1 MTTGSVLK
9 VLIYVY
15 DHYMMADP
23 ADVPERQHMLEDLQ
37 KRGFS
42 LTEVVHAMEWLS
54 ALVGDQRTSSAAAD
68 AEPGLGAQA
77 SGAADA
83 ADGALRVFADGELTR
98 LSADC
103 RAFLVLLDRQHVL
116 TPQQREL
123 VIERALALD
132 IAEVDVEQLKWVVLL
147 VLSSQ
152 PGQELAFAR
161 FESLMSGTGG
171 TVRH

>member
-15 DHYMMADP
+15 DHYMLAEP
-23 ADVPERQHMLEDLQ
+23 GDVPERHHMLQDLQ

-42 LTEVVHAMEWLS
+42 VSEVVHAMEWLS
-54 ALVGDQRTSSAAAD
+54 ALVGDQRASPAAAD
-68 AEPGLGAQA
+68 AEAGG
-77 SGAADA
+77 G
-83 ADGALRVFADGELTR
+83 GLRVFADGELSR
-98 LSADC
+98 LSPDC
-103 RAFLVLLDRQHVL
+103 RAFLMLLDRQHVL
-116 TPQQREL
+116 APRQREL

-132 IAEVDVEQLKWVVLL
+132 VDEVDVEQLKWVVLL

-161 FESLMSGTGG
+161 FESVMSAADGS
-171 TVRH
+171 VRH

>member
-15 DHYMMADP
+15 DHYMLGDSAG
-23 ADVPERQHMLEDLQ
+23 VPERRHMLEDLQ

-42 LTEVVHAMEWLS
+42 VSEVVAAMEWLS
-54 ALVGDQRTSSAAAD
+54 ALVGDHRASPGPAD
-68 AEPGLGAQA
+68 APLDPAGM
-77 SGAADA
+77 
-83 ADGALRVFADGELTR
+83 RVFADGELSR
-98 LSADC
+98 LSSDC
-103 RAFLVLLDRQHVL
+103 RAFLMLLDRQHVL
-116 TPQQREL
+116 TAQQREL

-132 IAEVDVEQLKWVVLL
+132 VEEVDVEQLKWVVLL

-161 FESLMSGTGG
+161 FESVMSGAGG
-171 TVRH
+171 PVRH

>member
-15 DHYMMADP
+15 DHYMLADP
-23 ADVPERQHMLEDLQ
+23 ADVPERHHMLEDLQ
-37 KRGFS
+37 RRGFS
-42 LTEVVHAMEWLS
+42 VSEVVDAMEWLS
-54 ALVGDQRTSSAAAD
+54 ALVGDQLAAPGS
-68 AEPGLGAQA
+68 AEPQP
-77 SGAADA
+77 DRE
-83 ADGALRVFADGELTR
+83 ALRVYADGELSR

-103 RAFLVLLDRQHVL
+103 RAFLLQLDRQHVL

-123 VIERALALD
+123 VIDRALALD
-132 IAEVDVEQLKWVVLL
+132 VDEIDVEQLKWVVLL

-161 FESLMSGTGG
+161 FETVMSAAGG
-171 TVRH
+171 SRH

>member
-15 DHYMMADP
+15 DHYMLADP
-23 ADVPERQHMLEDLQ
+23 ADVPERHHMLEDLQ

-42 LTEVVHAMEWLS
+42 VSDVVHAMEWLS
-54 ALVGDQRTSSAAAD
+54 ALVGDQRASSGSAD
-68 AEPGLGAQA
+68 TVTE
-77 SGAADA
+77 D
-83 ADGALRVFADGELTR
+83 DGAVRIFADGELSR

-103 RAFLVLLDRQHVL
+103 RAFLMLMDLQHVL
-116 TPQQREL
+116 TPRQREL
-123 VIERALALD
+123 VIDRALALD
-132 IAEVDVEQLKWVVLL
+132 VEEVDVEQLKWVVLL

-161 FESLMSGTGG
+161 FESVMSATAGTI
-171 TVRH
+171 RH

>member
-15 DHYMMADP
+15 DHYMLADP
-23 ADVPERQHMLEDLQ
+23 ADVPERRRMLEDLQ
-37 KRGFS
+37 RRGFS
-42 LTEVVHAMEWLS
+42 VSEVVHAMEWLS
-54 ALVGDQRTSSAAAD
+54 ALVGDQRAAPGPVDGD
-68 AEPGLGAQA
+68 APGAG
-77 SGAADA
+77 
-83 ADGALRVFADGELTR
+83 LRIFADGELSR

-103 RAFLVLLDRQHVL
+103 RAFLMLLDRQRVL
-116 TPQQREL
+116 TPRQREL

-132 IAEVDVEQLKWVVLL
+132 VEEVDVEQLKWVVLL

-161 FESLMSGTGG
+161 FESVMSAAGG
-171 TVRH
+171 PVRH

>member
-15 DHYMMADP
+15 DHYMLADP
-23 ADVPERQHMLEDLQ
+23 ADVPERHRMLADLQ

-42 LTEVVHAMEWLS
+42 VSEVVHAMEWLS
-54 ALVGDQRTSSAAAD
+54 ALVGDQRAS
-68 AEPGLGAQA
+68 PGAPDCDSD
-77 SGAADA
+77 SG
-83 ADGALRVFADGELTR
+83 GLRIFADGELSR
-98 LSADC
+98 LSPDC
-103 RAFLVLLDRQHVL
+103 RAFLMLLDRQRVL
-116 TPQQREL
+116 TPRQREL

-132 IAEVDVEQLKWVVLL
+132 VAEVDVEQLKWVVLL

-161 FESLMSGTGG
+161 FESVMSAADGA
-171 TVRH
+171 VRH

>member
-15 DHYMMADP
+15 DHYMLADP
-23 ADVPERQHMLEDLQ
+23 ADVPERHRMLEDLQ
-37 KRGFS
+37 RRGFS
-42 LTEVVHAMEWLS
+42 VSEVVHAMEWLS
-54 ALVGDQRTSSAAAD
+54 ALVGDQRASAGSGD
-68 AEPGLGAQA
+68 AE
-77 SGAADA
+77 SVR
-83 ADGALRVFADGELTR
+83 GALRVFDDGELSR
-98 LSADC
+98 LSADS
-103 RAFLVLLDRQHVL
+103 RAFLMLLDRQHVL

-132 IAEVDVEQLKWVVLL
+132 VDEVEVEQLKWVVLL

-161 FESLMSGTGG
+161 FESVMSAAGG

>member
-15 DHYMMADP
+15 HHYMLADP
-23 ADVPERQHMLEDLQ
+23 AEVPERRHMLEDLQ
-37 KRGFS
+37 RRGFS
-42 LTEVVHAMEWLS
+42 VTEVVHAMEWLS
-54 ALVGDQRTSSAAAD
+54 ALVSDQRAVPAA
-68 AEPGLGAQA
+68 G
-77 SGAADA
+77 
-83 ADGALRVFADGELTR
+83 DGQPDRAGLRVFTEGELAR

-103 RAFLVLLDRQHVL
+103 RAFLMMLDRQRVL

-132 IAEVDVEQLKWVVLL
+132 VEEVEVEQLKWVVLL

-161 FESLMSGTGG
+161 FESVMAGNGG
-171 TVRH
+171 ALRH

>member
-15 DHYMMADP
+15 DHYMLADP
-23 ADVPERQHMLEDLQ
+23 ADVPERRHMLEDLQ

-42 LTEVVHAMEWLS
+42 VSEVVQAMEWLS
-54 ALVGDQRTSSAAAD
+54 ALVGDQRAVPDTPD
-68 AEPGLGAQA
+68 AE
-77 SGAADA
+77 
-83 ADGALRVFADGELTR
+83 ADGAGLRIFADGELSR

-103 RAFLVLLDRQHVL
+103 RAFLMLLDRQRVL

-132 IAEVDVEQLKWVVLL
+132 VDEVEVEQLKWVVLL

-161 FESLMSGTGG
+161 FESVMSAAGG
-171 TVRH
+171 PVRH

>member
-15 DHYMMADP
+15 DHYMLVDP
-23 ADVPERQHMLEDLQ
+23 ADVPERHHMLADLQ

-42 LTEVVHAMEWLS
+42 VSEVVQAMEWLS
-54 ALVGDQRTSSAAAD
+54 ALVGDQRGSPGAVD
-68 AEPGLGAQA
+68 PEPDHGG
-77 SGAADA
+77 
-83 ADGALRVFADGELTR
+83 LRVFADGELSR
-98 LSADC
+98 LSPDS
-103 RAFLVLLDRQHVL
+103 RAFLMLLDRQHVL
-116 TPQQREL
+116 TPRQREL

-132 IAEVDVEQLKWVVLL
+132 VDEVDVEQLKWVVLL

-161 FESLMSGTGG
+161 FESVMAASGGG
-171 TVRH
+171 VRH

>member
-1 MTTGSVLK
+1 VLK

-15 DHYMMADP
+15 DHYMLGDP
-23 ADVPERQHMLEDLQ
+23 AGVPERRHMLEDLQ

-42 LTEVVHAMEWLS
+42 VSEVVAAMEWLS
-54 ALVGDQRTSSAAAD
+54 ALVGDQRISAGSEA
-68 AEPGLGAQA
+68 GLLGQA
-77 SGAADA
+77 GM
-83 ADGALRVFADGELTR
+83 RVFADGELSR
-98 LSADC
+98 LSSDC
-103 RAFLVLLDRQHVL
+103 RAFLMLLDRQNVL

-132 IAEVDVEQLKWVVLL
+132 VEEVDVEQLKWVVLL

-161 FESLMSGTGG
+161 FESVMSGAGG
-171 TVRH
+171 PVRH

>member
-15 DHYMMADP
+15 DHYMLADP
-23 ADVPERQHMLEDLQ
+23 ADVPERHHMLEDLQ

-42 LTEVVHAMEWLS
+42 VSDVVHAMEWLS
-54 ALVGDQRTSSAAAD
+54 ALVGDQRASPAGVD
-68 AEPGLGAQA
+68 AEPAT
-77 SGAADA
+77 D
-83 ADGALRVFADGELTR
+83 ALRIFADGELSR

-103 RAFLVLLDRQHVL
+103 RAFLMLLDRQHVL
-116 TPQQREL
+116 TPRQREL

-132 IAEVDVEQLKWVVLL
+132 VDEIDVEQLKWVVLL

-161 FESLMSGTGG
+161 FEGVMSATAGTI
-171 TVRH
+171 RH

>member
-15 DHYMMADP
+15 DHYMLADP
-23 ADVPERQHMLEDLQ
+23 ADVPERHRMLEDLQ
-37 KRGFS
+37 RRGFS
-42 LTEVVHAMEWLS
+42 VSEVVHAMEWLS
-54 ALVGDQRTSSAAAD
+54 ALVGDQRASPEPTDMESAR
-68 AEPGLGAQA
+68 
-77 SGAADA
+77 
-83 ADGALRVFADGELTR
+83 GALRVFDDGELSR
-98 LSADC
+98 LSADS
-103 RAFLVLLDRQHVL
+103 RAFLMLLDRQHVL
-116 TPQQREL
+116 SSRQREL

-132 IAEVDVEQLKWVVLL
+132 VDEVEVEQLKWVVLL

-161 FESLMSGTGG
+161 FESVMSATGS

>member
-1 MTTGSVLK
+1 MTTGTVLK

-15 DHYMMADP
+15 DHYMLADP
-23 ADVPERQHMLEDLQ
+23 ADVPERRHMLEDLQ

-42 LTEVVHAMEWLS
+42 VSEVVQAMEWLS
-54 ALVGDQRTSSAAAD
+54 ALVGDQRAVPDTPD
-68 AEPGLGAQA
+68 VEP
-77 SGAADA
+77 
-83 ADGALRVFADGELTR
+83 DGAGLRIFADGELSR

-103 RAFLVLLDRQHVL
+103 RAFLMLLDRQRVL

-132 IAEVDVEQLKWVVLL
+132 VDEVEVEQLKWVVLL

-161 FESLMSGTGG
+161 FEGVMSAAGG
-171 TVRH
+171 PLRH

>member
-15 DHYMMADP
+15 DHYMLADP
-23 ADVPERQHMLEDLQ
+23 ADVPERHRMLEDLQ
-37 KRGFS
+37 RRGFS
-42 LTEVVHAMEWLS
+42 VSEVVHAMEWLS
-54 ALVGDQRTSSAAAD
+54 ALVGDQRASPEPADSPQSAR
-68 AEPGLGAQA
+68 E
-77 SGAADA
+77 
-83 ADGALRVFADGELTR
+83 ALRVFDEGELSR
-98 LSADC
+98 LSADS
-103 RAFLVLLDRQHVL
+103 RAFLMLLDRQHVL

-132 IAEVDVEQLKWVVLL
+132 VDEIEVEQLKWVVLL

-161 FESLMSGTGG
+161 FETVMSSAGG

>member
-15 DHYMMADP
+15 DHYMLADP
-23 ADVPERQHMLEDLQ
+23 ADVPERHHMLEDLQ
-37 KRGFS
+37 RRGFS
-42 LTEVVHAMEWLS
+42 VSEVVQAMEWLS
-54 ALVGDQRTSSAAAD
+54 ALVGDQRAS
-68 AEPGLGAQA
+68 
-77 SGAADA
+77 SGAADMETA
-83 ADGALRVFADGELTR
+83 RGALRVFTDGELSR

-103 RAFLVLLDRQHVL
+103 RAFLLLLDRQHVL

-132 IAEVDVEQLKWVVLL
+132 VDEVGVDQLKWVVLL

-152 PGQELAFAR
+152 PGQEMAFAR
-161 FESLMSGTGG
+161 FESVMSAADGA
-171 TVRH
+171 VRH

>member
-15 DHYMMADP
+15 DHYMLADP
-23 ADVPERQHMLEDLQ
+23 ADVPERHHMLEDLQ

-42 LTEVVHAMEWLS
+42 VSEVVHAMEWLS
-54 ALVGDQRTSSAAAD
+54 ALVGDQRASPGPAD
-68 AEPGLGAQA
+68 REPA
-77 SGAADA
+77 SR
-83 ADGALRVFADGELTR
+83 ALRIFADGELSR
-98 LSADC
+98 LSGDC
-103 RAFLVLLDRQHVL
+103 RAFLMLLDRQHVL

-132 IAEVDVEQLKWVVLL
+132 VDEIEVEQLKWVVLL
-147 VLSSQ
+147 VLSSH

-161 FESLMSGTGG
+161 FESVMSAAAG

>member
-15 DHYMMADP
+15 DHYMLADP
-23 ADVPERQHMLEDLQ
+23 AEIPERRHMLEDLQ
-37 KRGFS
+37 RRGFS
-42 LTEVVHAMEWLS
+42 VTEVVHAMEWLS
-54 ALVGDQRTSSAAAD
+54 ALVSDQRAMPQSADRPPDRA
-68 AEPGLGAQA
+68 G
-77 SGAADA
+77 
-83 ADGALRVFADGELTR
+83 LRVFAEGELAR

-103 RAFLVLLDRQHVL
+103 RAFLMMLDRQRVL

-132 IAEVDVEQLKWVVLL
+132 VQEVEVEQLKWVVLL

-161 FESLMSGTGG
+161 FESVMAGDGSAR
-171 TVRH
+171 RH

>member
-15 DHYMMADP
+15 DHYMLADP
-23 ADVPERQHMLEDLQ
+23 AEVPERHRMLADLQ

-42 LTEVVHAMEWLS
+42 VSEVVQAMEWLS
-54 ALVGDQRTSSAAAD
+54 ALVGDQRAT
-68 AEPGLGAQA
+68 PGSVDPERGRE
-77 SGAADA
+77 G
-83 ADGALRVFADGELTR
+83 LRVFADGELSR
-98 LSADC
+98 LSPDS
-103 RAFLVLLDRQHVL
+103 RAFLMLLDRQHVL
-116 TPQQREL
+116 TPHQREL
-123 VIERALALD
+123 VIDRALALD
-132 IAEVDVEQLKWVVLL
+132 VDEVDVEQLKWVVLL

-161 FESLMSGTGG
+161 FESVMSAAGG

>member
-15 DHYMMADP
+15 DHYMLADP
-23 ADVPERQHMLEDLQ
+23 GDVPERRHMLEDLQ

-42 LTEVVHAMEWLS
+42 VSEVVQAMEWLS
-54 ALVGDQRTSSAAAD
+54 ALVGDKRA
-68 AEPGLGAQA
+68 GAGDTA
-77 SGAADA
+77 S
-83 ADGALRVFADGELTR
+83 DGAGLRIFADGELSR
-98 LSADC
+98 LAPDC
-103 RAFLVLLDRQHVL
+103 RAFLMLLDRQRVL
-116 TPQQREL
+116 TPRQREL

-132 IAEVDVEQLKWVVLL
+132 VDEVDVEQLKWVVLL

-161 FESLMSGTGG
+161 FESVMSAPGPA
-171 TVRH
+171 RH